1 MGRISFDAGAITG
14 RYDVKPILDFCFDRL
29 SDPELGYPNLAQA
42 DLGPED
48 FDETWPRVL
57 PVRLFAYF
65 PMAGHRHRSW
75 LVKNAP
81 TGSWYPVGLAW
92 HDFELDYFALL
103 SEPCQQRVRDGDVRL
118 LFYYHEGDN
127 PHRIRER
134 FEYLRCQHDFPT
146 GSYVFLSANSASQ
159 YLENFIYWPDHEIF
173 FQYINRHQ
181 PADLSNAGTKTHV
194 FTALN
199 RTHKWWRATCMADL
213 HRSGLLDQSLWSYDP
228 YLDIGDRR
236 EDNPICVTDTPGL
249 KSYVEEFL
257 EQGAHRCDDLDQ
269 EDQNDHRRINANLY
283 QDAYCH
289 LILETHFDADQS
301 GGTFLTEKTYKC
313 LKFGQPFVII
323 GPPGSLQA
331 LRDRGYR
338 VFDHAIDNRY
348 DGIQDNTVRW
358 QEVKRTIQTIKQQNI
373 QRWFESC
380 LDDVRWNQ
388 HHFMHGHAELLDQ
401 LVLRLDQLRIVTP

>member
-1 MGRISFDAGAITG
+1 M
-14 RYDVKPILDFCFDRL
+14 KPVLDFCFDRL
-29 SDPELGYPNLAQA
+29 SDPDLGYPNLAQH
-42 DLGPED
+42 DLGPDD

-75 LVKNAP
+75 LVNDAP
-81 TGSWYPVGLAW
+81 KGSWYPIGLDW

-103 SEPCQQRVRDGDVRL
+103 SQSCQQRVRDKDIKL
-118 LFYYHEGDN
+118 LFYYHEGDS
-127 PHRIRER
+127 PHRIQAR
-134 FEYLRCQHDFPT
+134 FEHLRRQHDFPE

-181 PADLSNAGTKTHV
+181 HADQSSTEIKDNV
-194 FTALN
+194 FVALN

-213 HRSGLLDQSLWSYDP
+213 HRSGLLDHSLWSYDAHI
-228 YLDIGDRR
+228 DIGDRR
-236 EDNPICVTDTPGL
+236 EDNPICVADIPEL
-249 KSYVEEFL
+249 ESHIKDFL
-257 EQGAHRCDDLDQ
+257 ANGAHRCDDLDQ
-269 EDQNDHRRINANLY
+269 ADQNDHRIVNTALY

-289 LILETHFDADQS
+289 LVLETYFDADQS

-323 GPPGSLQA
+323 GPPGSLRA
-331 LRDRGYR
+331 LRQRGYR
-338 VFDHAIDNRY
+338 VFDHAIDNSY
-348 DGIQDNTVRW
+348 DDILDNTLRW
-358 QEVKRTIQTIKQQNI
+358 RAIKHTVKTVKQQDM
-373 QRWFESC
+373 QLWYQSC
-380 LDDVRWNQ
+380 LNDIHWNQ

-401 LVLRLDQLRIVTP
+401 LVLRLDQLNTATR

>member
-1 MGRISFDAGAITG
+1 MIP
-14 RYDVKPILDFCFDRL
+14 VLDFCFDRL
-29 SDPELGYPNLAQA
+29 SDPDLGYPNLAQH
-42 DLGPED
+42 DLGPDE
-48 FDETWPRVL
+48 FDETWPRAL

-75 LVKNAP
+75 LIEDAP
-81 TGSWYPVGLAW
+81 AGSWYPIGLAW
-92 HDFELDYFALL
+92 HDFALDYFALI
-103 SEPCQQRVRDGDVRL
+103 SDSCRRRVRDGDVRL

-134 FEYLRCQHDFPT
+134 FEFLRCQHDFPT

-159 YLENFIYWPDHEIF
+159 DVDNFVYWPDHEIF

-181 PADLSNAGTKTHV
+181 HADPPGPGPRDHDFV
-194 FTALN
+194 ALN

-213 HRSGLLDQSLWSYDP
+213 HRSRLLDQSLWSYNP
-228 YLDIGDRR
+228 EIDIGDQRD
-236 EDNPICVTDTPGL
+236 DNPICVADLPGL
-249 KSYVEEFL
+249 LTDLETFL
-257 EQGAHRCDDLDQ
+257 QNGAHRCDDLD
-269 EDQNDHRRINANLY
+269 DITQNDHRTVNTGLY
-283 QDAYCH
+283 QTAYCH

-323 GPPGSLQA
+323 GPPGSLRA

-338 VFDHAIDNRY
+338 VFDHAMDNSY
-348 DGIQDNTVRW
+348 DDILDNTQRW
-358 QEVKRTIQTIKQQNI
+358 RAIKRTIQAIKQQDV
-373 QRWFESC
+373 QSWFESC

-388 HHFMHGHAELLDQ
+388 HYFMHGHAELLDQ
-401 LVLRLDQLRIVTP
+401 LVLRLDQLSTVTP